1 MNKQNDQELQMNA
14 TIKLWYDEHS
24 DETAQLALDLWNHAE
39 PGMEEYYSCHRTAE
53 FMEQHGFQTETFHIL
68 GNDRKPNCVVATWG
82 SGHPVIG
89 ILGELDALPGLGQ
102 KAVPYRSPI
111 EGACGHGCGHNLM
124 NAMGSSAA
132 VAVKEAL
139 QAENLSGTIRYYACP
154 AEELGGGKMY
164 MYQKGVFEGLDCV
177 LSWHPQPGTNL
188 KVKEVI
194 LNSIIS
200 AKIEFFGQDA
210 HAAVAPETGRS
221 ALDACEL
228 MNVGVNYLREHMDPT
243 SRVHYVYLNGGDRP
257 NIVPKYAALE
267 YNIRATD
274 VASVTELF
282 ERVKKCAEG
291 AALMT
296 ETTCKIT
303 VESVGLPP
311 VQIDDFNRFLYR
323 SVEKLP
329 PLIYT
334 EEEKAFARELF
345 RNHTGRNPIN
355 DEEAMPS
362 QREAPSGVH
371 KNVPNSTDVGWVAR
385 KVPTARLMGLTMI
398 GGTYMHSWACVACTG
413 HSIGIHGACYVSMA
427 IAQAAYDIFRDPSQI
442 PAWWEDLR
450 QQTASDILPAFE
462 QQTIDTLS

>member
-1 MNKQNDQELQMNA
+1 MSDQMNP
-14 TIKLWYDEHS
+14 ILKKWFEDHGDEV
-24 DETAQLALDLWNHAE
+24 AKIGLDLWNHAE
-39 PGMEEYYSCHRTAE
+39 PGLEEYYGCRRTAE
-53 FMEQHGFQTETFHIL
+53 FMEQNGFQVETFHIL
-68 GNDRKPNCVVATWG
+68 GGDREPNCVVATWG
-82 SGHPVIG
+82 SGKPVIG

-102 KAVPYRSPI
+102 EAVPYRAPI
-111 EGACGHGCGHNLM
+111 KDACGHGCGHNLM
-124 NAMGSSAA
+124 NAMGSCAA
-132 VAVKEAL
+132 IAIKEVL
-139 QAENLSGTIRYYACP
+139 QVEGLSGTIKYYACP

-164 MYQKGVFEGLDCV
+164 MDRMGVFNDLDCV
-177 LSWHPQPGTNL
+177 LGWHPQPGSSL
-188 KVKEVI
+188 KIKEVI

-200 AKIEFFGQDA
+200 AKFEFFGQDA

-228 MNVGVNYLREHMDPT
+228 MNVGVNYLREHMDGS

-257 NIVPKYAALE
+257 NIVPNYAALE
-267 YNIRATD
+267 YNIRAVD
-274 VASVTELF
+274 VKSVTELF

-296 ETTCKIT
+296 ETSFKVT

-311 VQIDDFNRFLYR
+311 VQIDDFNSFFYR

-329 PLIYT
+329 PLVYT

-345 RNHTGRNPIN
+345 KNHTGREAAD

-362 QREAPSGVH
+362 RREAPTGVH

-413 HSIGIHGACYVSMA
+413 HSIGLHGATYVSMA
-427 IAQAAYDIFRDPSQI
+427 VAQGAYDIFKDPSSI

-450 QQTASDILPAFE
+450 RQTADDVLPDIDE
-462 QQTIDTLS
+462 